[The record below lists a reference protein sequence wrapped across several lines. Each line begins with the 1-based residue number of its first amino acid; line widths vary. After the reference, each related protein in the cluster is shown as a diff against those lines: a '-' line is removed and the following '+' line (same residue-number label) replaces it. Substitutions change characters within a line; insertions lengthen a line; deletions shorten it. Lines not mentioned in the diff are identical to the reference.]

1 MKREAPAITLE
12 HSEAPERT
20 DGGSCTALLDAAVEE
35 CVPVSIRG
43 IVIGTLAGLSQS
55 GAPLVDFPENT
66 VGRALLARSTVAV
79 GEDQVGQDIALMF
92 ENGDARRPIVIGLIH
107 NPAGTTSHRTN
118 TARVDGERVVL
129 TAEKEI
135 ELRCGEASITL
146 TKAGKI
152 LIRGKYVLSRSS
164 GLNRI
169 KGAAIE
175 LN

>member
-1 MKREAPAITLE
+1 MKREAPTITFE

-20 DGGSCTALLDAAVEE
+20 EDGSCTPLLDAAVEE
-35 CVPVSIRG
+35 CAPIAPIQG

-55 GAPLVDFPENT
+55 GAPVVDFPENT

-92 ENGDARRPIVIGLIH
+92 ENGDTRRPIVIGLIH
-107 NPAGTTSHRTN
+107 NPAGTTSHRTK
-118 TARVDGERVVL
+118 TAQVDGERVVL
-129 TAEKEI
+129 AAEKEI

-164 GLNRI
+164 GMNR
-169 KGAAIE
+169 
-175 LN
+175 